1 DLARTRLGL
10 RAFRPTDPDRRS
22 GDRAVAVR
30 GLPGSPTLRSRH
42 RRRVG
47 SGQAAPLR
55 PQVKGREMLY
65 HVQMDVIPPPDVD
78 PKRFEKLK
86 ADEKAMSQEL
96 QRSGKWRHLW
106 RIAGRYSNI
115 SVLDVESHDELHAL
129 LSSLPLFPFM
139 EITVTPLARHPS
151 AID

>member
-1 DLARTRLGL
+1 
-10 RAFRPTDPDRRS
+10 
-22 GDRAVAVR
+22 
-30 GLPGSPTLRSRH
+30 
-42 RRRVG
+42 
-47 SGQAAPLR
+47 
-55 PQVKGREMLY
+55 
-65 HVQMDVIPPPDVD
+65 
-78 PKRFEKLK
+78 
-86 ADEKAMSQEL
+86 MSQEL

-115 SVLDVESHDELHAL
+115 SVLDVENHDELHAI